1 MEPFDNC
8 KGKVIVISGPSGVG
22 KSTIVK
28 QVCERTAIARSVS
41 ATTRTKSDKETDGV
55 DYWFLTEDQFQEKLN
70 KDEFLEYAKVFD
82 NWYGTPKDK
91 VDEILASGK
100 PVILEIDT
108 QGGLSVKS
116 LYGEDAVMVFILPPS
131 NDELKKRING
141 RARETDDE
149 QLQKRITNA
158 SNEIAMAWQHYEHMV
173 INDVLETA
181 VNEIITIIKNEVGES
196 K

>member
-1 MEPFDNC
+1 MEPLDKY
-8 KGKVIVISGPSGVG
+8 KGKLIVISGPSGVG

-28 QVCERTAIARSVS
+28 QVCQRTGIALSVS
-41 ATTRTKSDKETDGV
+41 ATTRAKSEKETDGV
-55 DYWFLTEDQFQEKLN
+55 DYWFLTEDDFQKKLN
-70 KDEFLEYAKVFD
+70 NDEFLEYAKVFD

-91 VDEILASGK
+91 VDEILDQDK

-108 QGGLSVKS
+108 QGGLSVRS
-116 LYGEDAVMVFILPPS
+116 IYEEDAVMIFILPPS
-131 NDELKKRING
+131 NSELKKRING

-149 QLQKRITNA
+149 QLKKRIANA